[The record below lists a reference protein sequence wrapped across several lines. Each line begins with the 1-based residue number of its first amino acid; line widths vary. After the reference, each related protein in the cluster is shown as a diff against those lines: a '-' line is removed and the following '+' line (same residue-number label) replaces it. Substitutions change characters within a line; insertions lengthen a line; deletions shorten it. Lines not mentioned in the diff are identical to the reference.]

1 MTARRLLCLLCALVA
16 LTAAATTPEVPRDTS
31 FTVWSTARKVHKKHP
46 EAVLARP
53 ALPQGVREDRDAVY
67 STLPDTPFGRRDLHA
82 DIFRPDNDSVYPA
95 LIMIHGGGWNSGDKS
110 LQVPMAQRIAARGY
124 VTIPVEY
131 RLIPKAL
138 YPAGLHDIKAAVRW
152 ARDNAARYGIDP
164 HRIAVSGCSAGAQL
178 ATLVGVTNGSRSHE
192 GPCGDNPASSHV
204 QAVINIDGIAT
215 FVSESNIADAR
226 ARFESKGVLPVN
238 AQWLGGLY
246 EDAPDNWRHASAL
259 LWITRLSAPVCF
271 ISSGLPRYSD
281 GRDELVARYD
291 MLGIYTERHSI
302 PVDVHP
308 FWFFYP
314 WVDTTVN
321 HVVCFLDRI
330 FKPEKA
336 AVPAL
341 P

>member
-131 RLIPKAL
+131 RLIPEAL
-138 YPAGLHDIKAAVRW
+138 YPAGLHDIKGAVRW

-259 LWITRLSAPVCF
+259 LWITRQSAPVCF

-308 FWFFYP
+308 FWFFHP
-314 WVDTTVN
+314 WVDTTVD
-321 HVVCFLDRI
+321 HAVRFLDRI

-336 AVPAL
+336 VVPAL